1 MRDVKTAGDAARAAA
16 RAMADNARRAQ
27 SIYER
32 GRAVSAAKTKNKNQ
46 LALDLVAH
54 QSRRT
59 GAEVVPL
66 KGGAAILPA
75 FPASPSEF
83 LRMTDAR
90 ATDAA
95 YAESRR
101 ESMAARARR
110 EDREVSGGAR
120 GRASSMNPMRR
131 AEADARRRS
140 TTNRRAKAASFAMP
154 AISPVQGGRRS
165 SQERGTRRG
174 SAGK

>member
-1 MRDVKTAGDAARAAA
+1 MATENSPSHEDDGLGLVKKYFHNVRAA
-16 RAMADNARRAQ
+16 
-27 SIYER
+27 
-32 GRAVSAAKTKNKNQ
+32 
-46 LALDLVAH
+46 
-54 QSRRT
+54 
-59 GAEVVPL
+59 
-66 KGGAAILPA
+66 KGT
-75 FPASPSEF
+75 AS
-83 LRMTDAR
+83 L
-90 ATDAA
+90 
-95 YAESRR
+95 
-101 ESMAARARR
+101 
-110 EDREVSGGAR
+110 